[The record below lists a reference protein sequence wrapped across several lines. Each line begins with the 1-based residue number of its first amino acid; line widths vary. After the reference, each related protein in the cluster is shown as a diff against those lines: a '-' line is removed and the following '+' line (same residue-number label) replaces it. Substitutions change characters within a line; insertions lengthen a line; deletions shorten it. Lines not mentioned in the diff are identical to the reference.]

1 MSPTTDF
8 FGRVAEQSID
18 PLEPWQ
24 WVLCVIGTLA
34 LLALSSFLGAIFS
47 DNYGGVSWLVA
58 LTSLVFL
65 YPCLLPMFRAIPP
78 GTNLYW
84 WLLSGSIMVISV
96 AFFFTFRHLG
106 KTPNP
111 IHAFGVP
118 VTALGIST
126 LVDLGSERLAGVPLA
141 WPSFLALVGIGVL
154 VTLAVALD
162 QNR

>member
-126 LVDLGSERLAGVPLA
+126 LVDLGSERLAGIPLA

>member
-1 MSPTTDF
+1 MNPTTDF
-8 FGRVAEQSID
+8 FGRVAEQAID

-24 WVLCVIGTLA
+24 WVLCIIGTLA

-96 AFFFTFRHLG
+96 ASFFAFRHLG

-126 LVDLGSERLAGVPLA
+126 LIDLGSERLAGVPLA

>member
-1 MSPTTDF
+1 MNPTTDF
-8 FGRVAEQSID
+8 FGRVAEQAID

-24 WVLCVIGTLA
+24 WVLCIIGTLA

-47 DNYGGVSWLVA
+47 DNYGGFSWLATLFPV
-58 LTSLVFL
+58 LLL
-65 YPCLLPMFRAIPP
+65 YPCLLPMYRAIPP

-84 WLLSGSIMVISV
+84 WLLSGSVMVISV
-96 AFFFTFRHLG
+96 ASFFAFRHLG

-126 LVDLGSERLAGVPLA
+126 LIDLGSERLAGVPLA
-141 WPSFLALVGIGVL
+141 WTSFLVLVGLGVAAVL
-154 VTLAVALD
+154 VMALD